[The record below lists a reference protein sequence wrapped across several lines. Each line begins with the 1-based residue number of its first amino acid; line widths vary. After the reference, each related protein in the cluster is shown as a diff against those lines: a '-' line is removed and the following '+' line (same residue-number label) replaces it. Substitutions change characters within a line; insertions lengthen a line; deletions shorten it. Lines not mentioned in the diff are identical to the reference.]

1 MLHTEERGL
10 SLMTLSQL
18 QYFQTLAHVL
28 HYTRAAE
35 ALHIAQPSL
44 SYSIGELEKELGVK
58 LFVKEDRRVTLT
70 IYGEQFLPSVETAL
84 ATLSDG
90 TQAVRQLSD
99 SAYQVVKMGYFHS
112 ISASFIPKVVEALYG
127 IEENKKLRFQFS
139 EASSADTLNLLKSG
153 NLDLAFCMHRD
164 EWVESVPVMQQQL
177 FLAVPLE
184 HPLAARKE
192 VDFADFAE
200 EPMAL
205 LDQASSLRATV
216 DRIFLHYGNR
226 RSPNAMFVVHECNA
240 ALQYVSLG
248 FCVSILPR
256 VPAMDNDK
264 VVVLPIVDPDGEFS
278 RTVYFSWMKNRP
290 LSPAVKRVRNFIVE
304 HYQLKDQ

>member
-1 MLHTEERGL
+1 
-10 SLMTLSQL
+10 MTLSQL

-58 LFVKEDRRVTLT
+58 LFVKEDRRVSLT
-70 IYGEQFLPSVETAL
+70 MYGEQFLPYVETAL

-90 TQAVRQLSD
+90 TQAVHQLSD
-99 SAYQVVKMGYFHS
+99 ALYQVVKLGYFHS
-112 ISASFIPKVVEALYG
+112 ISASFIPQVVEALYG

-139 EASSADTLNLLKSG
+139 ETSSADTLNLLKSG

-164 EWVESVPVMQQQL
+164 EWVESVPVMHQQL
-177 FLAVPLE
+177 FLAVPRE
-184 HPLAARKE
+184 HPLASRKE
-192 VDFADFAE
+192 VAFDDFAD
-200 EPMAL
+200 EPMAM

-216 DRIFLHYGNR
+216 DRIFLHYGSKR
-226 RSPNAMFVVHECNA
+226 EPNAMFVVHECNA

-248 FCVSILPR
+248 FCVSILPQ

-264 VVVLPIVDPDGEFS
+264 VVILPIVDPDKEFA

>member
-1 MLHTEERGL
+1 
-10 SLMTLSQL
+10 MTLSQL

-44 SYSIGELEKELGVK
+44 SYAIGELEKELGVK
-58 LFVKEDRRVTLT
+58 LFVKEDRRVNLT
-70 IYGEQFLPSVETAL
+70 MYGEQFLPYVETAL

-90 TQAVRQLSD
+90 TQAVRQMTD
-99 SAYQVVKMGYFHS
+99 SAYQVVKLGYFHS
-112 ISASFIPKVVEALYG
+112 IASSLIPQVVEALYG
-127 IEENKKLRFQFS
+127 LEENKKLRFQFS
-139 EASSADTLNLLKSG
+139 EATSSDTLNLLKSG

-177 FLAVPLE
+177 VLIVPRR
-184 HPLAARKE
+184 HPLAERAS
-192 VDFADFAE
+192 VSFADFAD

-216 DRIFLHYGNR
+216 DRIFLHYGKR
-226 RSPNAMFVVHECNA
+226 KAPNAMFVVHECNA
-240 ALQYVSLG
+240 AVQYVSLG

-256 VPAMDNDK
+256 VPAMGSDK
-264 VVVLPIVDPDGEFS
+264 VAVLPIEDPDGEFS

-290 LSPAVKRVRNFIVE
+290 LSPAVKRVRNFVAE
-304 HYQLKDQ
+304 HYRLN